1 VIGFLDIHGA
11 RQFLGNK
18 SLSWLRLH
26 VSEIPHYRLHDRLL
40 FDPQELRAYVL
51 TAAERHNPIDVD
63 KLVHEVMQ
71 QPKRKG
77 RGAG

>member
-1 VIGFLDIHGA
+1 MHITD
-11 RQFLGNK
+11 
-18 SLSWLRLH
+18 
-26 VSEIPHYRLHDRLL
+26 HDPRFMTR